1 MSYKFVCT
9 LLLNKNVTMKTL
21 QKLIL
26 ILPVITLLFLGCTK
40 DSDDETMDFDDETI
54 QFSINVSVTP
64 TEGGVVTPT
73 SGTYDEGTLVTI
85 EATPSNG
92 YSFVEWTGSIQST
105 DNPVIGTMDSDMD
118 ITAVFEILDSDE
130 DGVTDDMDTCPDT
143 PSGEQVDEN
152 GCSDSQKDT
161 DGDGVTDDMDLCSNT
176 PQGENVD
183 ENGCPTRSPIYLD
196 ENGITIKCYE
206 WGEIGEQGTINGVVY
221 TIVDETMLREMLRD
235 GEDITK
241 VCTTKVTGMSYLFQN
256 LNFNQSIG
264 SWDVSNVTDM
274 AGMFW
279 SPLGMGALAPNPFN
293 QDISAWDV
301 SNVTNM
307 WVMFAGSLFNQDIS
321 AWNVS
326 KVTNMSAMFST
337 SVFNQDISSWNVS
350 SVTNMASMFYN
361 SSFNQPIR
369 NWDVSNVT
377 EMNNMFAY
385 ASFNQDISSWDV
397 SSVISM
403 QGMFQSIDLYINLAP
418 NPFNQDISSWE
429 VSNVTDMS
437 LMFAHSSFNQDLSA
451 WDVENVT
458 VCQGFN
464 LNSSEWTLPLPNF
477 TNCNP

>member
-1 MSYKFVCT
+1 
-9 LLLNKNVTMKTL
+9 MKTL
-21 QKLIL
+21 QKLLL
-26 ILPVITLLFLGCTK
+26 IIPVITLLFLGCTK
-40 DSDDETMDFDDETI
+40 DSDDETI

-85 EATPSNG
+85 EAIPSNG

-105 DNPVIGTMDSDMD
+105 DNPVIRTMDSDMD

-161 DGDGVTDDMDLCSNT
+161 DGDGVTNDMDLCSNT

-183 ENGCPTRSPIYLD
+183 ENGCPTLSPIYLD

-241 VCTTKVTGMSYLFQN
+241 VCTTKVTDMSYLFQN

-274 AGMFW
+274 TGMFW

-337 SVFNQDISSWNVS
+337 SVFDQDISSWNVS

-377 EMNNMFAY
+377 KMNNMFAY

-403 QGMFQSIDLYINLAP
+403 QGMFQSLDLYINLAP